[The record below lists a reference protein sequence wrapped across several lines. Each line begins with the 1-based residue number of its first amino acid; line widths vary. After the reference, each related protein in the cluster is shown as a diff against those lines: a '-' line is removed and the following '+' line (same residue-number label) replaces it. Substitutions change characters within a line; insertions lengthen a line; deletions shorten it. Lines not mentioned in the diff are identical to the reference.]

1 MLHTFSVAAPCHQQ
15 WVGKSPGLVYSVQSW
30 GQASAAQPTR
40 WYHKSTVYDY
50 SRHIFYELLVS
61 IYHSFLSLICFL
73 NVHIDS
79 YFPWHR
85 SQHWS
90 EMMNYPADS

>member
-40 WYHKSTVYDY
+40 WYHKSTEIFQGAAFPP
-50 SRHIFYELLVS
+50 SFSWQCIHI
-61 IYHSFLSLICFL
+61 
-73 NVHIDS
+73 
-79 YFPWHR
+79 HR
-85 SQHWS
+85 EESGS
-90 EMMNYPADS
+90 ECWGETCTR

>member
-1 MLHTFSVAAPCHQQ
+1 MLHTFSAAAPCHQQ

-50 SRHIFYELLVS
+50 SSHIF
-61 IYHSFLSLICFL
+61 
-73 NVHIDS
+73 
-79 YFPWHR
+79 
-85 SQHWS
+85 
-90 EMMNYPADS
+90 